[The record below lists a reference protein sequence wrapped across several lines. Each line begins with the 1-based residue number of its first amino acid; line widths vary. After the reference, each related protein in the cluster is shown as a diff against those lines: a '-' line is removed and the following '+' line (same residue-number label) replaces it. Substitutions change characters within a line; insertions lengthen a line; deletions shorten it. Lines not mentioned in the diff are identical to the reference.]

1 MHPVYGHTAGCAAL
15 GPTLVHLAYWHHRT
29 QAVDVLCIRHVLTSL
44 HGRRQQ
50 QVKAKQSDFSQKQQ
64 LQRLTAEQQLQH
76 GLHGQTAGACMVPV
90 RKTIATTTAT
100 VARQP
105 AAAAAAAGYSCAW
118 SKEEHEQLTKLTRLV
133 MPGVQS

>member
-1 MHPVYGHTAGCAAL
+1 M
-15 GPTLVHLAYWHHRT
+15 
-29 QAVDVLCIRHVLTSL
+29 
-44 HGRRQQ
+44 
-50 QVKAKQSDFSQKQQ
+50 
-64 LQRLTAEQQLQH
+64 QH

-90 RKTIATTTAT
+90 RKTIATTAT
-100 VARQP
+100 VARK